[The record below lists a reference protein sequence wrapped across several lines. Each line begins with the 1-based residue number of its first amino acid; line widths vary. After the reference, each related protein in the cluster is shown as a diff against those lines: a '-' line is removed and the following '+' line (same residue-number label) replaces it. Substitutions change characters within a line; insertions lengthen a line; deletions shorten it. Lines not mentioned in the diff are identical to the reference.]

1 MPLLTASDVLLVLA
15 ADDTVSSLEVLG
27 YELSAP
33 SFFPVLITEYLFSTS
48 LELEQM
54 PTSPSFL
61 HRHWLEKL
69 DRQRLMLFMC

>member
-1 MPLLTASDVLLVLA
+1 MAASDVLLVLA

-33 SFFPVLITEYLFSTS
+33 SFFLVLITEYLFSTS

-54 PTSPSFL
+54 PMSPSFL

-69 DRQRLMLFMC
+69 D